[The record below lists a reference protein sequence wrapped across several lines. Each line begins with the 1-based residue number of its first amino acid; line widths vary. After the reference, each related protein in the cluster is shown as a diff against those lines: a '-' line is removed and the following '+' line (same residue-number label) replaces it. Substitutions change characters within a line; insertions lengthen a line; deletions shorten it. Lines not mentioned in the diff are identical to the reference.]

1 MTFEAIRMGSTPII
15 INDNNYYIM
24 FNYIYIYTTNKN
36 QQPHTNNTN
45 NYFYCPNDSI
55 NVLYNIIIMICIPDF
70 SNLCRRY
77 TCNICLLHCIF
88 TQPTKDKKQK
98 NSKKNNIIHSYNPCN
113 NYNDRKHYHN
123 NTIKI
128 TPINNNIH
136 YPQYI
141 HTNYN
146 YTSLIN
152 HYSNC
157 SKIMF

>member
-15 INDNNYYIM
+15 INDNNYYTM

-45 NYFYCPNDSI
+45 NYFYCSNNSI
-55 NVLYNIIIMICIPDF
+55 NILYNTVVMICIPNF

-77 TCNICLLHCIF
+77 TK
-88 TQPTKDKKQK
+88 PTKNKKQK
-98 NSKKNNIIHSYNPCN
+98 NFKKNSTIYSN
-113 NYNDRKHYHN
+113 NYYNNLNNRQYYHN

-128 TPINNNIH
+128 TSTNNNIY

-146 YTSLIN
+146 YNSLIN

-157 SKIMF
+157 SKTMF